1 MNFLFSYIPLR
12 LDVPAFPEE
21 TGIVKV
27 PETSDNM
34 AIIAAAAAVTLL
46 AAAAVAGIIF
56 LVRKKE
62 EKNGSK
68 A

>member
-1 MNFLFSYIPLR
+1 MRFLFSYIPLR

-21 TGIVKV
+21 TDILKV

-34 AIIAAAAAVTLL
+34 ALIAAAAAVILL
-46 AAAAVAGIIF
+46 VAAAVAGTIY

>member
-1 MNFLFSYIPLR
+1 MNFLFAYIPLR
-12 LDVPAFPEE
+12 LDVPAFPIE
-21 TGIVKV
+21 TDIVKV

-34 AIIAAAAAVTLL
+34 ALIAAAAAVALL